1 MDTDNRTELLLQIWV
16 KLDEIKNLTSVV
28 LKSVDYE
35 IHMEPEE
42 MRSVLH
48 VVKKM
53 TEEIV
58 SEISEKMV

>member
-1 MDTDNRTELLLQIWV
+1 MSTDNRTELLLQIWV
-16 KLDEIKNLTSVV
+16 KLDEIKNLASAV
-28 LKSVDYE
+28 LKGLDYE

-53 TEEIV
+53 TEENV

>member
-1 MDTDNRTELLLQIWV
+1 MGTDNRTELLLQIWV
-16 KLDEIKNLTSVV
+16 KLDEIKNLTSAV
-28 LKSVDYE
+28 LKGLDYE

-58 SEISEKMV
+58 SEISERMV